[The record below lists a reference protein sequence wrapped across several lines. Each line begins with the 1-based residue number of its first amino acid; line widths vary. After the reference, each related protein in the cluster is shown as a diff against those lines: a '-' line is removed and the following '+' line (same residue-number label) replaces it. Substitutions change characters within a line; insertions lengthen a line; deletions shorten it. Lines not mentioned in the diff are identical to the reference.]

1 MIQLFI
7 APNSFVDFYNHL
19 SNWYCE
25 NCIYMYIVNDI
36 HSIMNKV
43 AFIVTASLI
52 IACLTLHLLKHRRE
66 NIILY
71 SFVMIHALT
80 VFNYINPPQFS
91 LYILPF
97 ALLLSTS
104 HHVLAGYFIAVFKSI
119 LYYYFQVRPFIQSL
133 HW

>member
-1 MIQLFI
+1 MSYTLISCFLTFFYFISIPYMIQLFI

-91 LYILPF
+91 YIYCP
-97 ALLLSTS
+97 SPS
-104 HHVLAGYFIAVFKSI
+104 
-119 LYYYFQVRPFIQSL
+119 YYQLVTMF
-133 HW
+133 